1 VKQFWIKPSG
11 YNGIIRLAICTLLFA
26 LCVPAQAQQPRK
38 IPRIGF
44 MAGSGTPLVP
54 SRPGRLTTGFRQG
67 LNDLGYFEGKN
78 IEIEIR
84 YGEGRVDQI
93 PRLVVELVRI
103 NPDVLV
109 VTSAGIRAAKEA
121 TKTIPIVMIV
131 NVDPV
136 ATGLIDSLPRPGGN
150 ITGITTLT
158 YDLSGKRLELLSDI
172 VPRLVRV
179 GILWDGESWSAATAF
194 QEYEVAARRLKLQIQ
209 SIEVRGPRPDLEG
222 AFQSAVKGGADAL
235 IAVRSS
241 LLLRNSKTITDLA
254 TKHRLPSMYEEGQFV
269 EAGGLA
275 FYSSNDAEN
284 YRRAAYFVDKILK
297 GAKPA
302 DLPVEQP
309 TKFELVINL
318 KTAKQIGLTIPPNVL
333 ARADRVIR

>member
-1 VKQFWIKPSG
+1 MTEQSKIQNRKSKMARRFRRRAGEGGQGDQMKVATHRCSG
-11 YNGIIRLAICTLLFA
+11 GSKAIFCFA
-26 LCVPAQAQQPRK
+26 LIFTLGVLCSFVVAQQPK
-38 IPRIGF
+38 KTPRIGF
-44 MAGSGTPLVP
+44 MSGSGTPLDP
-54 SRPGRLTTGFRQG
+54 SRPGRLTTVFRQG

-93 PRLVVELVRI
+93 PRLVAELVRI

-179 GILWDGESWSAATAF
+179 GILWDTESWSAAKAF
-194 QEYEVAARRLKLQIQ
+194 HEYEVAGRRLKLQIQ

-254 TKHRLPSMYEEGQFV
+254 TKHRLPS
-269 EAGGLA
+269 
-275 FYSSNDAEN
+275 
-284 YRRAAYFVDKILK
+284 I
-297 GAKPA
+297 
-302 DLPVEQP
+302 
-309 TKFELVINL
+309 
-318 KTAKQIGLTIPPNVL
+318 
-333 ARADRVIR
+333 